1 MSKGLTSPSARCDMS
16 KKSFTHRLVYIGLRQ
31 NGQQFVH
38 AYRLVM
44 RPAQPDCDD
53 QWVLGSRTMLWKTR
67 LGHAPVGGV
76 VSVESPVDVDREG
89 VNQVYTLT
97 AKYMEMWRDKDDVEQ
112 WSAQTLAHEAEKVAR
127 AQARGDKRKYSA
139 LNILNPLV
147 RTYRQLG
154 PLARAALIARV
165 IHYIVNGH
173 EPSTMD

>member
-1 MSKGLTSPSARCDMS
+1 M
-16 KKSFTHRLVYIGLRQ
+16 
-31 NGQQFVH
+31 
-38 AYRLVM
+38 
-44 RPAQPDCDD
+44 
-53 QWVLGSRTMLWKTR
+53 
-67 LGHAPVGGV
+67 
-76 VSVESPVDVDREG
+76 
-89 VNQVYTLT
+89 T